1 MLQNTFTLARA
12 RLYQWSIWEKIMW
25 SIWEKIISVE
35 AMTEKTCK
43 IWHFIVVIE
52 LDCEQKF

>member
-1 MLQNTFTLARA
+1 MLHNTFTLARA
-12 RLYQWSIWEKIMW
+12 RLYQWSIWEKI
-25 SIWEKIISVE
+25 ISVE
-35 AMTEKTCK
+35 AMTEKTGK